1 METIERKKERNIYLM
16 FTGICWLNI
25 NSRILQM
32 LIEWGCLTEFLR
44 NTHVPLRHKYR
55 HVICMSTNKFEPHEQ
70 KSYRSKWIKY
80 NSQFPV
86 KCKMSNEKANWTTTW
101 LKFETLST
109 HSPFWYSPLI
119 RDGEL
124 YIDSYSLFNH
134 NERENDAGLLKQG
147 NWIIMGDSKQEV
159 GD

>member
-1 METIERKKERNIYLM
+1 M
-16 FTGICWLNI
+16 FTEICWLNI
-25 NSRILQM
+25 NSRILQI

-44 NTHVPLRHKYR
+44 NTHVQLRRKYR

-70 KSYRSKWIKY
+70 KSYRSEWIKY

-119 RDGEL
+119 RDRV
-124 YIDSYSLFNH
+124 YWFILFVQPQWEGKWCRSPQTRKFDN
-134 NERENDAGLLKQG
+134 NGGLETGSWWLTTISTK
-147 NWIIMGDSKQEV
+147 NLFAMLL
-159 GD
+159 